1 MLCDLLPAHTYF
13 RFNPY
18 LTEMCNLEETDPKK
32 IEQLERDVL
41 MYLRRNDDKFK
52 EAADVLQ
59 QSKTYSQH
67 ALSWFN
73 NKKQILSASLS

>member
-18 LTEMCNLEETDPKK
+18 LTEMCNMDETDPNKLG
-32 IEQLERDVL
+32 QLERDVI

-52 EAADVLQ
+52 EAAEVLQ
-59 QSKTYSQH
+59 QNKTYSQQIW
-67 ALSWFN
+67 SWLN
-73 NKKQILSASLS
+73 NKKQILSV